1 MANPFITQANP
12 MMGQTL
18 IDPES
23 AALQRQKQF
32 AAALMQQNQQPQG
45 QMVSGRFVAPSITQQ
60 LSSALNPVLG
70 SYMMNQADT
79 KQTQLAEA
87 LRQQGERD
95 LQAYGQAVTG
105 RAATPEV
112 VPQGQTMRDDQGQLT
127 MGSQMGTAEVKPNFA
142 QGLSILRS
150 SRDPETRQ
158 LGKMLMADMF
168 KTQKVGP
175 EETLVRGNFEG
186 GFTPVA
192 QGAEKFRAPIQV
204 DTGTTIEFRDPKDPT
219 KVLQVVQK
227 AQMPQ
232 AGQVV
237 EREDGTFLV
246 DTRTGAAKPV
256 VGPQG
261 QALVGGKPLTETQSN
276 ATAFGMRA
284 VEANKILKDIEKSG
298 TTTTGGI
305 RTVVSGTLG
314 AIPLVG
320 ENLEA
325 KSNAAL
331 NFTASADQQKTDQ
344 ARRNFVTAIL
354 RKESGAAISPSEFAN
369 EEKKYFPQ
377 IGDSK
382 KTIQQKQ
389 DARDLAIKALEVQ
402 AGPTGARS
410 IKAQQS
416 LQLAPQDQE
425 ALNWAN
431 SNPNDPRSAQIK
443 QRLGR

>member
-1 MANPFITQANP
+1 MAEPILPEMQDITR
-12 MMGQTL
+12 
-18 IDPES
+18 
-23 AALQRQKQF
+23 QRDLAKM
-32 AAALMQQNQQPQG
+32 LMQRGMTDNLQG
-45 QMVSGRFVAPSITQQ
+45 QMVSGRYVGASPLQGIANMYSAYKGKQ
-60 LSSALNPVLG
+60 LSEESDKK
-70 SYMMNQADT
+70 QAE
-79 KQTQLAEA
+79 LAKM
-87 LRQQGERD
+87 LRQQTMQDIQE
-95 LQAYGQAVTG
+95 YGKAITG
-105 RAATPEV
+105 TPE
-112 VPQGQTMRDDQGQLT
+112 QTVYGAGMEGPTMDVTPAVAPDYTKGLST
-127 MGSQMGTAEVKPNFA
+127 LMGS
-142 QGLSILRS
+142 RS
-150 SRDPETRQ
+150 PQSQ
-158 LGKMLMADMF
+158 ALGNMLLADMM
-168 KTQKVGP
+168 KTQKVG
-175 EETLVRGNFEG
+175 EGETLLRGNFQG
-186 GFTPVA
+186 GFNTVG
-192 QGAEKFRAPIQV
+192 QGAEKFRAPLQV

-227 AQMPQ
+227 SQMPQ

-246 DTRTGAAKPV
+246 DTRTGQAKPV

-305 RTVVSGTLG
+305 RTVISGTLG

-382 KTIQQKQ
+382 DTIEQKQ
-389 DARDLAIKALEVQ
+389 KARDLAIKALEVQ

-410 IKAQQS
+410 IKAQQNLGLS
-416 LQLAPQDQE
+416 PQDQE